1 MKISEIV
8 AIVVSLLSV
17 FISAISIYFSL
28 LNYRFS
34 KLKYKIISE
43 IMKVK
48 KLNTSKKM
56 FNRYQLIYIKN
67 WVWISNKIYEAI
79 QKIISSEEIVLLY
92 HYRAFLKR
100 AKFNFKKL
108 YMLDKY
114 NTYKKIEIINEKE
127 VVGILSVALY
137 QESVLDKFDF
147 SEQIKECKSNVQVME
162 QIFKYNFAEFP
173 IDLSMKP
180 LGFAV
185 MIFKIV
191 VNNHLNWRKTYR
203 EIVQNIHL
211 ETYCHEVVTS

>member
-1 MKISEIV
+1 
-8 AIVVSLLSV
+8 
-17 FISAISIYFSL
+17 
-28 LNYRFS
+28 
-34 KLKYKIISE
+34 
-43 IMKVK
+43 
-48 KLNTSKKM
+48 
-56 FNRYQLIYIKN
+56 
-67 WVWISNKIYEAI
+67 
-79 QKIISSEEIVLLY
+79 
-92 HYRAFLKR
+92 
-100 AKFNFKKL
+100 
-108 YMLDKY
+108 MLDKY

-191 VNNHLNWRKTYR
+191 VNNHLN
-203 EIVQNIHL
+203 
-211 ETYCHEVVTS
+211 